1 MDKATE
7 IIESIKN
14 ATLGGGATPPE
25 PKSAESKPRGEK
37 KTKKAAAKAPVD
49 ATPLEVICL
58 LL

>member
-1 MDKATE
+1 MNKATE
-7 IIESIKN
+7 IIEGIKN
-14 ATLGGGATPPE
+14 VALGGATSPE